1 MPVDALH
8 AVAFDLE
15 ELLDA
20 VFRAF
25 AADHV
30 RRTLLLKSNF
40 TVALYREMHY
50 INQQPG
56 GCA

>member
-1 MPVDALH
+1 MPIDALH

-30 RRTLLLKSNF
+30 RRTL
-40 TVALYREMHY
+40 
-50 INQQPG
+50 P
-56 GCA
+56 